1 MEIIKGQ
8 FAEAN
13 VYADDLDQYTRAQIQ
28 MIRDNGVS
36 AGSKIRVMPD
46 VHPGKVGPIGLTM
59 SVEGRLR
66 PNLIGIDIGC
76 GVTLLK
82 IKTGG

>member
-8 FAEAN
+8 FDEAN

-28 MIRDNGVS
+28 MIRDNEVS
-36 AGSKIRVMPD
+36 TGSKIRVMPD
-46 VHPGKVGPIGLTM
+46 VHPGKIGPIGLTM
-59 SVEGRLR
+59 SVESRLMS
-66 PNLIGIDIGC
+66 NLIGIDIGC